1 MTKSDDITDEAQLL
15 DRMLRPQR
23 SPTLQTGDDLVEI
36 GDAQHQLEDPT
47 LPDGSE
53 LIDLSVRDLMPL
65 DGVIHDVVVEV
76 NAYRSGHR
84 V

>member
-1 MTKSDDITDEAQLL
+1 MTSRIEAQLL
-15 DRMLRPQR
+15 DRLLRPPR
-23 SPTLQTGDDLVEI
+23 SSTLQTGDDLVEI
-36 GDAQHQLEDPT
+36 GDAQRQLEDSI

-65 DGVIHDVVVEV
+65 DGVIHDVMVEV